1 MSFVV
6 FFSLS
11 LYFPLLRLTRLAV
24 LPKQLFFSS
33 LPLCSSPLL
42 SSVRPSWLLQVAALH
57 HKTSVRLGFLSLF
70 RSVPALS
77 LFQNLL
83 IFPLVFF
90 RLQSHSF
97 LVTRSCLALVFT
109 SITTSRYLGLLTS
122 LPPGSYLCRTMRHRG
137 DAEVSVRVCVCVCS
151 SDLLIELLV
160 TPEVQPDLSRAIPE
174 LLCSCL
180 FQQKHPVSPSPN
192 DFQVKQSG
200 DETLVTGRNIYR
212 PTWLTGRLS

>member
-70 RSVPALS
+70 RPVPALS

-137 DAEVSVRVCVCVCS
+137 DAEVSVRVCVCVC
-151 SDLLIELLV
+151 LLLRPFNRTARHSRSPTRSVPCHPRTSVLLSLP
-160 TPEVQPDLSRAIPE
+160 TKT
-174 LLCSCL
+174 SC
-180 FQQKHPVSPSPN
+180 FSKS
-192 DFQVKQSG
+192 
-200 DETLVTGRNIYR
+200 
-212 PTWLTGRLS
+212 